1 MPEGNVFLGIIAVV
15 EVLAEVLAVIGS
27 SLASSF
33 GRRWIHRRIIATAH
47 QTLQMLYSE
56 RIKRRLAVLKECVS
70 RLKPSWI

>member
-1 MPEGNVFLGIIAVV
+1 MPEGNVFLGTIAVV
-15 EVLAEVLAVIGS
+15 EVLAEVLVVIGS

-47 QTLQMLYSE
+47 QALQMLYRE
-56 RIKRRLAVLKECVS
+56 RMKRRLVVLREGAS